1 MRKLMRNCV
10 FVTIA
15 SILLAGSMVFAQD
28 KSNGRGNKPPGWQK
42 GEKKGW
48 KSDVPPGIEKKGDSI
63 PPGLSEKEGREGKQ
77 GRLSG
82 WSRGEK
88 EGWGD
93 SDIPPGLAEEKA
105 SKEGDEG
112 EEAKGKKKGK
122 KEKERKSN
130 ISL

>member
-15 SILLAGSMVFAQD
+15 SILLAGSIVFAQD
-28 KSNGRGNKPPGWQK
+28 KSKRRGNKPPGWQK

-48 KSDVPPGIEKKGDSI
+48 KSDVPPGIEKKGGSI

-77 GRLSG
+77 SRLSG

-93 SDIPPGLAEEKA
+93 SDIPGLAEEKA

-112 EEAKGKKKGK
+112 EEAKGKKKREKGK
-122 KEKERKSN
+122 RKKK
-130 ISL
+130 